1 MIRLSG
7 ILLLPLAI
15 ICIAVV
21 VSNSIAG
28 LQIPIKNEEIQVKR
42 EEVQQVNSLGELNL
56 SSHFYTLHYQI
67 IMNKVTD
74 LVFVDKLQSGIKIVN
89 FGTGEDGVK
98 KYYNF
103 DNGEL
108 VVEIPKSGKRI
119 YDLQLIIEH
128 SPVNIFVD
136 NSSPK
141 VFCDPDTIDKGT
153 SANVCLSI
161 SGFKVSDNAGLEQLT
176 LSTYPSADLI
186 GCTLVSSSSQSKYDD
201 SSKNMQ
207 WSYEPGKI
215 SYDVHEAIWH
225 VSVPDLDYVKPLIFK
240 TQINAVYDKHIYT
253 SGDDPI
259 FNKQVFF
266 IDNGL
271 RYIYN
276 IETVLNL
283 K

>member
-103 DNGEL
+103 DTGEL
-108 VVEIPKSGKRI
+108 VVEIPKSVSLT
-119 YDLQLIIEH
+119 YDIQLVIER
-128 SPVNIFVD
+128 SPVSIFLGGD
-136 NSSPK
+136 APK
-141 VFCDPDTIDKGT
+141 VLCDPDTINKGT
-153 SANVCLSI
+153 FANVCLSI
-161 SGFKVSDNAGLEQLT
+161 SGFKISDNAGLEQLT
-176 LSTYPSADLI
+176 LSTYPSSGLI
-186 GCTLVSSSSQSKYDD
+186 GCVPVSSSSQSKYDD

-215 SYDVHEAIWH
+215 SYDAHETIWH

-253 SGDDPI
+253 CGDPI
-259 FNKQVFF
+259 FNSQVFF
-266 IDNGL
+266 IDDGL
-271 RYIYN
+271 RYVYN
-276 IETVLNL
+276 IETVLNF